1 MSEIYLKASDL
12 RLHNRVPMASL
23 LIPGEQSKKRG
34 SGNEVGSY
42 LSKRIK
48 TTIYYTLEKDN
59 TSLPSRTLE
68 NQITV
73 RLYS

>member
-23 LIPGEQSKKRG
+23 LIPGEQRKRG